1 MLDKEQ
7 QRRACGTNC
16 GVGLEGAV
24 QITRGMPSAQ
34 GIDRQSSGL
43 MSSHELMRSAS
54 AFGAVGWRPNV
65 TSSD

>member
-16 GVGLEGAV
+16 GVGSEGAV

-34 GIDRQSSGL
+34 GIDRQSAEF
-43 MSSHELMRSAS
+43 MSSHELMLGAS
-54 AFGAVGWRPNV
+54 AFGAFGWRPND
-65 TSSD
+65 TPSD